1 METVSENTI
10 PSLRDESDDE
20 EEMERHAFRVE
31 EDVAAFI
38 NEPPI
43 RHNIYPDTEND
54 SDTDEEEDGEEQQMK
69 RQRTRERYR
78 IRRGDGNLFE
88 GQVFFN
94 GVAFKE
100 AVLDYALKTG
110 HNIKQYR
117 YDKTKLGFSCVGR
130 NVDSHC
136 QWRVYCSSKGEPER
150 WYVKV
155 YKNEHSCVP
164 NGECEMLK
172 VPVIAR
178 LFVDKIREEPKYFM
192 PMKIEELI
200 KERWKITVS
209 RAQCQAAR
217 NKAMGWIQ
225 KEYETQFARIRDYA
239 AEILESNI
247 NSSVEVETKRN
258 EEGKD
263 VFDRFYVCFD
273 VLRRSWQATCRPLI
287 GMDGTFLRGKTKGQ
301 LLVALGRDGDNSIYP
316 IAWAV
321 VQVENTPNWVWFVK
335 HIKTDLG
342 LGDGDGYIMV
352 SDRQKVSFDYHVIFF

>member
-1 METVSENTI
+1 M
-10 PSLRDESDDE
+10 
-20 EEMERHAFRVE
+20 
-31 EDVAAFI
+31 
-38 NEPPI
+38 
-43 RHNIYPDTEND
+43 
-54 SDTDEEEDGEEQQMK
+54 
-69 RQRTRERYR
+69 
-78 IRRGDGNLFE
+78 
-88 GQVFFN
+88 
-94 GVAFKE
+94 
-100 AVLDYALKTG
+100 DYALKTG

-117 YDKTKLGFSCVGR
+117 YDKTKLGFSCAGR

-200 KERWKITVS
+200 RKRWKITVS

-217 NKAMGWIQ
+217 NKAMRWIE
-225 KEYETQFARIRDYA
+225 KEYDTQFGRIRYYA

-273 VLRRSWQATCRPLI
+273 VLRGSWKATCRLLI

-301 LLVALGRDGDNSIYP
+301 LLVALGRDADNSIYP
-316 IAWAV
+316 IA
-321 VQVENTPNWVWFVK
+321 
-335 HIKTDLG
+335 
-342 LGDGDGYIMV
+342 
-352 SDRQKVSFDYHVIFF
+352 